1 MDKALRMRG
10 ILSAVKTNRSYLS
23 PCCAMEPLP
32 AQPPGALLQFNPASA
47 GDGNAIVPEYP
58 NMETGMEF
66 SDRVP
71 ANEPLSLVIFVLYC
85 PGVDTRHCQEWPAY
99 FARFTQGSRRLTFFP
114 SQGRAARASADFCG
128 AQTPPA

>member
-1 MDKALRMRG
+1 
-10 ILSAVKTNRSYLS
+10 
-23 PCCAMEPLP
+23 
-32 AQPPGALLQFNPASA
+32 
-47 GDGNAIVPEYP
+47 
-58 NMETGMEF
+58 METGMEF

-114 SQGRAARASADFCG
+114 SQGRAARASADFAELRLPLRRRSQDKRSIATGIPGGLLRLRRWGVEKFFRCLWHRESAPRG
-128 AQTPPA
+128 WKLPASHRYEIGGS